1 MPSCVGVTSGLDS
14 FELPDK
20 GVTLWDP
27 LFVTFCELAA
37 VTFRVSADLLF
48 WESTAA
54 TFWEPAA
61 VTFGDLA
68 AVTAGEFA
76 AVTFGESAAVTFGE
90 LADVTAGESPA
101 PLSLSATTTRFLI
114 GRVGTILRG
123 LMVGS
128 NGFGGSPLSR
138 LPLLFL
144 SERCEC
150 VLVDGSSREGTE
162 LSAAGRDF
170 ADLFTVVFLGDARDL
185 VDGSSGE
192 GIELSAAGR
201 DFADLFTV
209 AFLCDAR
216 DLLLLALDCTA
227 RGLGLTLEVLAGFL
241 LSGLGALNIFSTSS
255 SVMLC
260 NGFSVPLPNAS
271 ACSPCAASIFCL
283 RRFYMEKKQTCF
295 H

>member
-170 ADLFTVVFLGDARDL
+170 ADLFTV
-185 VDGSSGE
+185 
-192 GIELSAAGR
+192 
-201 DFADLFTV
+201 